1 MNKLNLKRF
10 QNSTVAISFFWVAM
24 IFLYIIGFVF
34 LSFNAKAQGYK
45 RVIVTESSL
54 MDGMY
59 WSIGNCDLDTT
70 LFSGNNSVD
79 EIVYM
84 PKNYKVL
91 MRDFDGNAWGGSVM
105 IIVNYP
111 ELDSALT
118 LDYYNATQN
127 LIVHDCGCNDST
139 YFDQNLH
146 PYDLSVI
153 EISNILF
160 KPTIYYDMLGRVV
173 TPTKGMYIASDGILR
188 KKIYIDEIK

>member
-34 LSFNAKAQGYK
+34 LSFNA
-45 RVIVTESSL
+45 
-54 MDGMY
+54 
-59 WSIGNCDLDTT
+59 TT
-70 LFSGNNSVD
+70 LFSGNNAVD

-153 EISNILF
+153 KISNILF

-173 TPTKGMYIASDGILR
+173 TPTKGMHIASDGILR

>member
-70 LFSGNNSVD
+70 
-79 EIVYM
+79 YM

-146 PYDLSVI
+146 PYDLSVR

>member
-34 LSFNAKAQGYK
+34 LSFNAKAQEYK

-70 LFSGNNSVD
+70 LFSGNNAVD

-118 LDYYNATQN
+118 LDYYNAAQN

-139 YFDQNLH
+139 YFEQNLQ
-146 PYDLSVI
+146 PYGLSVR
-153 EISNILF
+153 EVSNILF
-160 KPTIYYDMLGRVV
+160 KPTIYYDMMGRVV
-173 TPTKGMYIASDGILR
+173 NPTKGFYIASNGILT
-188 KKIYIDEIK
+188 KKIYIR